1 MGRNRVNVAV
11 FAGFSLVCLGALA
24 YLALSVGLR
33 LPGQSGY
40 LLNADFRD
48 ASGLVPQDEVRIAG
62 VKVGSVTGLSAGPNG
77 STEVAMQLDKGY
89 QVRNDTRAVIR
100 PKSLLGTTF
109 VELIRIPASASPSLP
124 SGATIPLAR
133 TGQAVQIDAVLNNL
147 DAPTRQ
153 AMSDSLQQLGVAL
166 DGRAGD
172 LNSSV
177 GSIDQVATNLRPLA
191 QVGDR
196 RTEELARILVD
207 LDTIMQALA
216 DEQDSLGRLV
226 DSGNTVFSGIAQ
238 RDQDLAGA
246 IQNANG
252 FLGSLDSAF
261 SSAGV
266 TAADRTSLAAAPG
279 TISASSHTL
288 SLTNAGVDQLIP
300 ELLLG
305 QVNYPNDQLS
315 VSNDESARLAREW
328 ISAFFQSNSC
338 ADPGV
343 ATSTCHSFRIT
354 NITAL
359 PGLTPAA
366 PPTTLPGLPPLPLP
380 TAVPL
385 PVPTPTDPL
394 CRLVGGIC

>member
-1 MGRNRVNVAV
+1 MRPGSRLNIALVSAFVLLCAGALGFLSVNIGLRYPGETGYRLSAV
-11 FAGFSLVCLGALA
+11 FKE
-24 YLALSVGLR
+24 
-33 LPGQSGY
+33 
-40 LLNADFRD
+40 

-62 VKVGSVTGLSAGPNG
+62 VKVGSVLTVGPASDGNTLVGMELSG
-77 STEVAMQLDKGY
+77 GY
-89 QVRNDTRAVIR
+89 QVRNDIRAVVR

-109 VELIRIPASASPSLP
+109 VELIRTPASASPLLP

-133 TGQAVQIDAVLNNL
+133 TGQAVQIDDVLNNM

-172 LNSSV
+172 VNSSV
-177 GSIDQVATNLRPLA
+177 GNIDQVAANLRPLA

-196 RTEELARILVD
+196 RQVELARILVD

-238 RDQDLAGA
+238 RDQDLGGA

-266 TAADRTSLAAAPG
+266 TAADRASLAGAPG

-288 SLTNAGVDQLIP
+288 SLTNAGVDQIIP

-305 QVNYPNDQLS
+305 QINYASDQLNLTQPDS
-315 VSNDESARLAREW
+315 QALAREW

-354 NITAL
+354 NITAT
-359 PGLTPAA
+359 PGLTPVA
-366 PPTTLPGLPPLPLP
+366 PPLTVPGLPPVP
-380 TAVPL
+380 VPL